1 MLQKNEDWS
10 INWYN
15 SIIDLSAQ
23 ERELKKNSVLIP
35 VNENRKKR
43 LVWNSQRKYL
53 RKYKT

>member
-15 SIIDLSAQ
+15 SIIDLSAK